1 MCSHIILRL
10 RGYFSSNFQIDGQT
24 VGRNG
29 GIGVGPTAHTAVSTA
44 IAFAHPRRTTMAD
57 DEGNDAFTE
66 PVAHPTVRR
75 RQPDWTD
82 APYPEVVRRETSV
95 DLARRTE
102 AVEMVGVDNQSRRLR
117 RPGLAEEY
125 ITEESEQASSLD
137 SKTLGLV

>member
-10 RGYFSSNFQIDGQT
+10 RGYFSTNFQVDGET
-24 VGRNG
+24 IGRNG
-29 GIGVGPTAHTAVSTA
+29 GVGVQPMTHTAVSTA
-44 IAFAHPRRTTMAD
+44 IAFARPRRTTVAD
-57 DEGNDAFTE
+57 DEADDAFTE
-66 PVAHPTVRR
+66 PVGHPTVRR

-95 DLARRTE
+95 DLARRAE
-102 AVEMVGVDNQSRRLR
+102 AVEMVGVDDRSRGLR

-125 ITEESEQASSLD
+125 ITEVSEQASSSD